1 MHYVFLK
8 VSLAERLYSVV
19 IPKSWKTC
27 PKYVDSIDT
36 TVDFC
41 TKLHEI
47 LHRGLGDRVDVIH
60 LKAPQYGM
68 WPTRE
73 SNPQENYEP
82 MVLVGLTKNASQATR
97 TVDHGPP
104 AEDRIAAASFR
115 KFWGEKAELRRF
127 KDGSI
132 LESLIW
138 SEKSSR
144 RSTCEEIIVY
154 VVGRHLGQEVAES
167 IEFPTKCFDELLP
180 TSPGSSSLLALNEPL
195 QTSYNDL
202 EKRIRDIQGLPL
214 QIRQISGSCADL
226 RYVSVSQHTLNMPMD
241 VVVQFEASAR
251 WPEDIQA
258 VQRTKIA
265 FLLKMGELL
274 EASMSGLVT
283 RLGLENDWQRMHN
296 MAFLDVVYPNN
307 IPFRLR
313 IHHDREI
320 VLLDRQLKD
329 KTANPRSREQA
340 AIAIS
345 AHKRTFTQAPSH
357 TQALRTL
364 CTRFPF
370 LSPSIQLMKRWLNS
384 HFLYPH
390 IKDELIELLVVH
402 TFVGPHPWP
411 APGSIRT
418 GFLRTLFSIA
428 KWDWRSEPL
437 IVDLDGAM
445 TPDDVTAIYTR
456 FEAWRKIDPAMN
468 RTVVFAASN
477 LDPNGVTW
485 TDQGPTKM
493 VATRLTSLARAAN
506 SLVKEQ
512 GLDVDPRLLFTHSLS
527 DYDFVIRLD
536 DTFCEGRRGRE
547 KKKSYFKN
555 LQISS
560 NQDSGLVGYNP
571 IWLFVKEVQRVYGDS
586 IVLFYDPAEMSV
598 IAGLWSPHTSSRA
611 WKVNLAYSTAP
622 MLDGETTKGD
632 NGPKVTINKTAILN
646 DIARLGGDMVTA
658 VERHE

>member
-1 MHYVFLK
+1 MHYALLNA
-8 VSLAERLYSVV
+8 SLAEQLHSVV
-19 IPKSWKTC
+19 IPKSWKAC
-27 PKYVDSIDT
+27 PKYLDSIDT
-36 TVDFC
+36 TVEFC
-41 TKLHEI
+41 INLHEV
-47 LHRGLGDRVDVIH
+47 LYRGLGDRVNSIH

-68 WPTRE
+68 WPTEE

-82 MVLVGLTKNASQATR
+82 VVLVGLTKNASQATR
-97 TVDHGPP
+97 IVDHGPP
-104 AEDRIAAASFR
+104 AEDTKAAAFFR

-127 KDGSI
+127 KDGRI
-132 LESLIW
+132 LESLVW
-138 SEKSSR
+138 SDKSCR
-144 RSTCEEIIVY
+144 RSACEEIIVY
-154 VVGRHLGQEVAES
+154 VVGRHLGQEVAEN

-180 TSPGSSSLLALNEPL
+180 IPPGSSSLVALNEPL

-214 QIRQISGSCADL
+214 QIRRVSASYANL
-226 RYVSVSQHTLNMPMD
+226 RYASAPEHTPNMPMD
-241 VVVQFEASAR
+241 VIVQFEASAR
-251 WPEDIQA
+251 WPDNIQA
-258 VQRTKIA
+258 IQRTKIA

-274 EASMSGLVT
+274 EASMSGLVA
-283 RLGLENDWQRMHN
+283 RLGLENDSQRMHN

-307 IPFRLR
+307 TPFRLR

-329 KTANPRSREQA
+329 KTADPRIREQA

-345 AHKRTFTQAPSH
+345 AHKRTFIQAPSH
-357 TQALRTL
+357 TQALRAL

-370 LSPSIQLMKRWLNS
+370 LSPTIQLMKRWLGL

-390 IKDELIELLVVH
+390 ITDQLIELLVVR
-402 TFVGPHPWP
+402 TFVDPHPWQAP
-411 APGSIRT
+411 ASIRT

-437 IVDLDGAM
+437 ILDLDGAM
-445 TPDDVTAIYTR
+445 TPDDVTTIYTR

-493 VATRLTSLARAAN
+493 VAARLTSLAGAAN
-506 SLVKEQ
+506 SLLKEQ
-512 GLDVDPRLLFTHSLS
+512 GLNIDARLLFTHSLS
-527 DYDFVIRLD
+527 DYDFVIHLD
-536 DTFCEGRRGRE
+536 HAFCEGRRGRE
-547 KKKSYFKN
+547 KKKSSYKN
-555 LQISS
+555 LQMSS
-560 NQDSGLVGYNP
+560 NQVSELVGYSP
-571 IWLFVKEVQRVYGDS
+571 IRLFIEEVQSVYGDS
-586 IVLFYDPAEMSV
+586 IVLFYDPAETSV

-622 MLDGETTKGD
+622 VLDGETTEGD

-646 DIARLGGDMVTA
+646 DIARVGGDMVTT
-658 VERHE
+658 VERLE